1 MARNSLDILWSPDYA
16 APNQWPDSRMF
27 HGEHTTPNLRRRNME
42 RRLGRGLGSLL
53 SDSAVP
59 SSPSDRPSEI
69 PISKIQ
75 PNPYQPRQSFSP
87 EALKELQASIKLH
100 GVLQP
105 VVVRAVDGG
114 FELISGERRWR
125 ACQALGLLAVPA
137 VVREGVSNDA
147 MLELALVENLQR
159 ADLDP
164 IEKAKGFQKLL
175 ERGMTQEQ
183 VAARVGLQRSTVANH
198 LRLLDLDDG
207 VQKALVEGLI
217 SMGHAK
223 ALLGLAGPARQAELC
238 AVIARKGLSVRETEL
253 RVRELQGRSERLKE
267 TVVVQAPAW
276 VREMESRM
284 RNHLGTKV
292 QVKNSEGY
300 RGHVVIE
307 YHGREDLDRLYAL
320 LAPKKTL

>member
-1 MARNSLDILWSPDYA
+1 
-16 APNQWPDSRMF
+16 
-27 HGEHTTPNLRRRNME
+27 ME
-42 RRLGRGLGSLL
+42 RRLGRGLGALL
-53 SDSAVP
+53 SEP
-59 SSPSDRPSEI
+59 PLPSPSEPRSEI
-69 PISKIQ
+69 AIGKIR
-75 PNPYQPRQSFSP
+75 PNPFQPRKVFSS

-105 VVVRAVDGG
+105 VVVRPAEGG

-125 ACQALGLLAVPA
+125 ACQALGLATIPA

-164 IEKAKGFQKLL
+164 IEKAKGFRQLL
-175 ERGMTQEQ
+175 ERGLTQEQ
-183 VAARVGLQRSTVANH
+183 VAAKVGLQRSTVANH
-198 LRLLDLDDG
+198 LRLLDLG
-207 VQKALVEGLI
+207 EAVQNALVGGLI

-223 ALLGLAGPARQAELC
+223 ALLGLAEPPRQEELC
-238 AVIARKGLSVRETEL
+238 ALVARKGLSVRDVER
-253 RVRELQGRSERLKE
+253 RVRELQGRSQGAKDA
-267 TVVVQAPAW
+267 VAVPAPPAW
-276 VREMESRM
+276 IREMESRI

-292 QVKNSEGY
+292 QVRNGEGY

-320 LAPKKTL
+320 LAPKKSL